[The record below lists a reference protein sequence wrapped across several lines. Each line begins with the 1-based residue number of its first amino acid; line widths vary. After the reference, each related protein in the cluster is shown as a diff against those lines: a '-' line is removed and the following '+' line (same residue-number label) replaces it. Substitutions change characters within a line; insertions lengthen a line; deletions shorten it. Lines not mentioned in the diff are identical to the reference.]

1 MSDFAKLRGARKTQR
16 MNDRTENLLLA
27 LPGILLLGLAFF
39 LPIAQ
44 MLLLSIS
51 GPEGFTLAH
60 FVRFLSDP
68 YYLNILWRTVRL
80 SVLITVICALI
91 GFPLAY
97 IMTKVG
103 PKLRLGLVVIVILPL
118 MTSVVVRTFGWMVL
132 LSRSGIVPE
141 LLRDTGLVGRTFALM
156 QTEAAIVIGMVQ
168 VLLPFMTLSILGVLT
183 RIDGKLEEAARTMGC
198 SFLQTIRTV
207 VLPLAL
213 PGIVAG
219 SLLCFTLSASS
230 FVTPNLLGGTR
241 IQVLAASIYKSVT
254 ATPDW
259 PFAAAQAVILFV
271 GILLVLVPYIKL
283 TGAKHG

>member
-1 MSDFAKLRGARKTQR
+1 LI
-16 MNDRTENLLLA
+16 NDRTENLLLA
-27 LPGILLLGLAFF
+27 VPGILLLALAFF

-44 MLLLSIS
+44 MLALSVS
-51 GPEGFTLAH
+51 GPDGPTLAP
-60 FVRFLSDP
+60 FERFLSDP
-68 YYLNILWRTVRL
+68 YYLGILWRTVRL
-80 SVLITVICALI
+80 SLLITVICAAI

-103 PKLRLGLVVIVILPL
+103 PRVRLWLVVMVILPL

-132 LSRSGIVPE
+132 LSRSGLIPE
-141 LLRDTGLVGRTFALM
+141 LLRDMGLVGRSFALM

-168 VLLPFMTLSILGVLT
+168 VLLPFMALSVLGVLT
-183 RIDGKLEEAARTMGC
+183 RIDARLEEAARTMGC

-219 SLLCFTLSASS
+219 SLLRFTLSASS
-230 FVTPNLLGGTR
+230 FVTPSLLGGAR
-241 IQVLAASIYKSVT
+241 IQVLAASIYRSVT

-259 PFAAAQAVILFV
+259 PFAAAQAVILFA
-271 GILLVLVPYIKL
+271 GILLLLIPYIRL
-283 TGAKHG
+283 TGARHG

>member
-1 MSDFAKLRGARKTQR
+1 
-16 MNDRTENLLLA
+16 MNDRTENLMLA

-51 GPEGFTLAH
+51 GPEGFTVAH

-97 IMTKVG
+97 IMTKIG
-103 PKLRLGLVVIVILPL
+103 PKLRLWLVVIVILPL

-132 LSRSGIVPE
+132 LSRSGLVPE
-141 LLRDTGLVGRTFALM
+141 ILRDTGLVGRTFALM

-183 RIDGKLEEAARTMGC
+183 RIDGRLEEAARTMGC

>member
-1 MSDFAKLRGARKTQR
+1 

-27 LPGILLLGLAFF
+27 LPGILLLALAFF
-39 LPIAQ
+39 WPIGQ
-44 MLLLSIS
+44 MLALSVT
-51 GPEGFTLAH
+51 GPDGFTTDN
-60 FVRFLSDP
+60 FTRFLSDP
-68 YYLNILWRTVRL
+68 YYLGVLWRTVRL
-80 SVLITVICALI
+80 SLIITVICAAI

-103 PKLRLGLVVIVILPL
+103 PKTRLWLVVMVILPL

-132 LSRSGIVPE
+132 LSRSGLVPQI
-141 LLRDTGLVGRTFALM
+141 LRDFDLVGRNFALM
-156 QTEAAIVIGMVQ
+156 QTEMAVVIGMVQ

-183 RIDGKLEEAARTMGC
+183 RIDGRLEEAARTMGC
-198 SFLQTIRTV
+198 SFLQTVRTV

-230 FVTPNLLGGTR
+230 FVTPNLLGGSR
-241 IQVLAASIYKSVT
+241 IQVLAASIYRSVT
-254 ATPDW
+254 SAPDW

-271 GILLVLVPYIKL
+271 GILLVLLPYIKL
-283 TGAKHG
+283 TGGKNG